1 MVNYWGSESSN
12 ISLVVFRRVA
22 IGTLEI
28 YLNTQI
34 FPAEHLIFEYK
45 YRAFISRIYS
55 STRKNLTNI
64 FEYLELN
71 FTFVTL
77 DKCPKSFKFFCEM
90 GPFFVKLC
98 GRYRILNSFCDHNR
112 YFPFL

>member
-98 GRYRILNSFCDHNR
+98 GRY
-112 YFPFL
+112 